1 MARFVRHWCGC
12 GLLMIGVVSLPAC
25 EAGGVGDPCV
35 PESEYASDFNGFD
48 PREVYVESRSFQC
61 ETRLCLINHFQ
72 GRVSCPYGQQEED
85 LGLPGDAPSRC
96 RIPGTQGEH
105 PEDQITVPVRAW
117 NTERSAKQTVYCS
130 CRCDGPD
137 PDARYCECPDG
148 YTCTSLVPKMGL
160 PSEQLVGSYCIKRGT
175 EYDEADALQ
184 PNCREVPTHDSCPDP
199 PLVNP

>member
-1 MARFVRHWCGC
+1 MSRVVRGWTSS
-12 GLLMIGVVSLPAC
+12 GLLVLMGVCLPGC
-25 EAGGVGDPCV
+25 NPGGVGDPCI
-35 PESEYASDFNGFD
+35 PESEYATDFNGFD

-96 RIPGTQGEH
+96 RIPGTTGERT
-105 PEDQITVPVRAW
+105 EDQITVPVRAW

-137 PDARYCECPDG
+137 ANARYCECPDG

-160 PSEQLVGSYCIKRGT
+160 PGEQLVGSYCIKQGT
-175 EYDEADALQ
+175 EYAEADALQ
-184 PNCREVPTHDSCPDP
+184 PSCRDVPTHSSCPDP
-199 PLVNP
+199 ELVNP